1 MSQSKEISRHKIA
14 AATDYKSEK
23 QDLKGDDADI
33 VKDWF
38 EPEVEIKS
46 DPNESNF

>member
-1 MSQSKEISRHKIA
+1 MSQRKEISRHKIA
-14 AATDYKSEK
+14 AATDYKSKK

-46 DPNESNF
+46 ELNESNF